1 MYFTDTPLHFRLLI
15 LFLPALRE
23 KYFVSYVIIVFFS
36 TINKMLGGRGGRGGI
51 MTDEE
56 KKSNE

>member
-36 TINKMLGGRGGRGGI
+36 TINKMLGGRGGGG
-51 MTDEE
+51 D
-56 KKSNE
+56 NDG

>member
-36 TINKMLGGRGGRGGI
+36 TINKMLGGRGGGI